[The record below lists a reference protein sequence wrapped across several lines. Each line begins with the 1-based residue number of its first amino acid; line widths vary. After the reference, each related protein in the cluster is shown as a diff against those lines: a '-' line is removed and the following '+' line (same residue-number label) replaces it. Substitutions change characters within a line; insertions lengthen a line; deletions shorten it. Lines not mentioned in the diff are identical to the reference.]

1 MDDEV
6 DRVKILDLWRRQ
18 HPQGYLSLK
27 LCPKCRALTV
37 HRRMRSAWAFLGL
50 PDTVKCMECVRGR

>member
-1 MDDEV
+1 MDDRV

-18 HPQGYLSLK
+18 HPGAQLLSLK

-37 HRRMRSAWAFLGL
+37 HRRMGSAWAFLGL
-50 PDTVKCMECVRGR
+50 PDTVKCMEC